1 MSISTPI
8 HDFLGAYSA
17 ENPVRCHMPGG
28 KRNDFDIT
36 EIDGADSLYESTGI
50 IRSSEE
56 NAASLFGSG
65 TTLFSCGGS
74 TLAIQTMLAAAKAAQ
89 PNKTRVAAS
98 RFCHRSLVSACAL
111 LGLEID
117 WIMPQNFLSCN
128 VTVKAAEEKITPS
141 TLCLFVQ
148 SIDYYGGECDISDLT
163 LLCKA
168 RKVPLLVD
176 NAHGAYLVFTPF
188 HPLKQGADMTA
199 DSAHKT
205 LPCLTGG
212 AYLHISKSAPKIFS
226 RRAKE
231 LMALFGS
238 SSPSYLILD
247 SLDLCNR
254 HIAEEKERAEQVF
267 AEVKKLKT
275 ALMTVGYKLRKSDL
289 MRITIDA
296 CKYGYS
302 GFELSSRLRQN
313 GISAELA
320 DNRYVVLLFSTG
332 QSLSDFPRILEAARK
347 VPKMPAKEE
356 QGEPTLSL
364 PTAVLSPGDALFSPT
379 EEIPLTQAEGRV
391 CGEISCHCP
400 PCVPLV
406 MPGELITAGMKDAL
420 ERYGVEKVK
429 VVRSR

>member
-1 MSISTPI
+1 MSVSTPI
-8 HDFLGAYSA
+8 HDFLKAYSA
-17 ENPVRCHMPGG
+17 ENPVRCHMPGS

-36 EIDGADSLYESTGI
+36 EIEGADSLYESLGI

-56 NAASLFGSG
+56 NASGLFGSG
-65 TTLFSCGGS
+65 STLYSCGGS
-74 TLAIQTMLAAAKAAQ
+74 TLAIQTMLAAAKAAY
-89 PNKTRVAAS
+89 PKKNRVAAS

-117 WIMPQNFLSCN
+117 WILPQSFLSCG
-128 VTVKAAEEKITPS
+128 VTTKEAADKITDR

-148 SIDYYGGECDISDLT
+148 SIDYYGGECDIGDLS

-168 RKVPLLVD
+168 KKIPLLVD
-176 NAHGAYLVFTPF
+176 NAHGAYLAFTPF

-212 AYLHISKSAPKIFS
+212 AYLHISKSAPKAFGE
-226 RRAKE
+226 RAKE

-254 HIAEEKERAEQVF
+254 HIAEGKEHAEQIF

-289 MRITIDA
+289 LRITIDA

-302 GFELSSRLRQN
+302 GFELSSLLRQN
-313 GISAELA
+313 GVSAELA

-332 QSLSDFPRILEAARK
+332 QSLSDFPRILEAAKKVVRK
-347 VPKMPAKEE
+347 PETECSSPAFA
-356 QGEPTLSL
+356 L
-364 PTAVLSPGDALFSPT
+364 PTAVLTPRDALFSLS
-379 EEIPLTQAEGRV
+379 EEIPLSEAEGRV
-391 CGEISCHCP
+391 CASVSCPCP
-400 PCVPLV
+400 PCVPPV
-406 MPGELITAGMKDAL
+406 MPGELITASIKEVLKG
-420 ERYGVEKVK
+420 YGAESIR
-429 VVRSR
+429 VVRNG